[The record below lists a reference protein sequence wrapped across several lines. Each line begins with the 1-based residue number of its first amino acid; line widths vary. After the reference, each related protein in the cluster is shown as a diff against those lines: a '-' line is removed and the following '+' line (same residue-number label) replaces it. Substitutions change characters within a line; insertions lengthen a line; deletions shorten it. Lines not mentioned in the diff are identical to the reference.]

1 MVSFS
6 RDHNLP
12 LGLAL
17 RSRRNK
23 VNVITLLFSAAVP
36 DESKTELKIETE
48 SECFIEFLRNLQK
61 KKDGCFQIWIVVLQ
75 CSTLTS
81 VPVSSRILNF
91 E

>member
-1 MVSFS
+1 MLSFS

-48 SECFIEFLRNLQK
+48 SECFIEFLRNLQQREG
-61 KKDGCFQIWIVVLQ
+61 GCFQIWIVVLQ

-81 VPVSSRILNF
+81 SPVSSRLY
-91 E
+91 